1 MTGNLVY
8 LPFYKKMQT
17 TSKFYAQFHNKS
29 IFGDYFGKL
38 VPPVHR
44 NKILDIFIKNID
56 TPQAADLIY
65 K

>member
-1 MTGNLVY
+1 
-8 LPFYKKMQT
+8 MQT